1 MKINLVAAVDELIV
15 LHAGIAATLLK
26 EFPKTYGITF
36 NLDGEPAGAYP
47 RADVPPGYAS
57 GYSHAKFERRAEKLL
72 RATTP
77 RLLEIVDSLAP
88 LGIRLRDVVVAATRL
103 SADIAPDGVV
113 VTGAF
118 SGGLGAAAVRREML
132 ATKGRVLGLAAAE
145 FHLIGIVEDRALVP
159 AIDEA
164 GKDGLLSGLNHLIQ
178 TNLVLNCDA
187 TQASCFRDWL
197 DCFPGNPENC
207 EGTYGLPIYRFIAK
221 SNHNEQVLYVTSETY
236 ESLDIGDANVI
247 PFDPE
252 RGFDIAPY
260 TQAAAKSFKP

>member
-1 MKINLVAAVDELIV
+1 MEINLVDAVDELIV

-26 EFPKTYGITF
+26 EFPKAYGVTF
-36 NLDGEPAGAYP
+36 NLDGEPVGAYP
-47 RADVPPGYAS
+47 RADVPSGYAS

-88 LGIRLRDVVVAATRL
+88 LGIRLRDVVVSATRL
-103 SADIAPDGVV
+103 SADIAPEGVV

-132 ATKGRVLGLAAAE
+132 ATKGRVLGFAAAE

-178 TNLVLNCDA
+178 NNLVLNCDV
-187 TQASCFRDWL
+187 TQAARFRDWL
-197 DCFPGNPENC
+197 DCFPGNPETC
-207 EGTYGLPIYRFIAK
+207 GTYGLPVYRFIAK
-221 SNHNEQVLYVTSETY
+221 SNHHEQVLYVTSDTY
-236 ESLDIGDANVI
+236 ENLDIGDANVI

-252 RGFDIAPY
+252 RGFDIAHY
-260 TQAAAKSFKP
+260 TQVASKSFNP